1 MPYRSFPARRVAL
14 QGLPLSPRQLST
26 IRHRADHAPT
36 PEMRKAASRL
46 LTEHEL
52 AVAMGRPLHRARPRP
67 AFRTSRPSPLGPGLT
82 GFLVGALALLGFL
95 FVATVLW
102 AHVTDVA
109 ETMRQ
114 QASAMRG
121 M

>member
-1 MPYRSFPARRVAL
+1 MSRI
-14 QGLPLSPRQLST
+14 LPLTPRDLNAV
-26 IRHRADHAPT
+26 RHRAEHAPDGASRDLARRALADHAF
-36 PEMRKAASRL
+36 
-46 LTEHEL
+46 
-52 AVAMGRPLHRARPRP
+52 AVASGRALARARPRP
-67 AFRTSRPSPLGPGLT
+67 TFRTSRPSPLGPNLT

>member
-1 MPYRSFPARRVAL
+1 MSRI
-14 QGLPLSPRQLST
+14 LPLTPRDLNAA
-26 IRHRADHAPT
+26 RHRAEHAPT
-36 PEMRKAASRL
+36 PEIRAAASRL
-46 LTEHEL
+46 LSDHEL

-67 AFRTSRPSPLGPGLT
+67 AFRTSRPSPLGTNRT

>member
-1 MPYRSFPARRVAL
+1 MSRI
-14 QGLPLSPRQLST
+14 LPLTPRNLNAA
-26 IRHRADHAPT
+26 RHRAEHAPT
-36 PEMRKAASRL
+36 PEVREAASRL

-52 AVAMGRPLHRARPRP
+52 AVATGRPLHRARPRP
-67 AFRTSRPSPLGPGLT
+67 AFRTSRPSPLGPNLT

>member
-1 MPYRSFPARRVAL
+1 MSRI
-14 QGLPLSPRQLST
+14 LPLTPRDLNAA
-26 IRHRADHAPT
+26 RHRAEHAPT
-36 PEMRKAASRL
+36 PEIRAAASRL

-52 AVAMGRPLHRARPRP
+52 AVATGRPLHRARPRP
-67 AFRTSRPSPLGPGLT
+67 AFRTSRPSPLGSKLT
-82 GFLVGALALLGFL
+82 GCLVGALALLGFL

-102 AHVTDVA
+102 AHATDVA
-109 ETMRQ
+109 ETMRR

>member
-1 MPYRSFPARRVAL
+1 MLRAIVPSTRRRPRSARPPA
-14 QGLPLSPRQLST
+14 GS
-26 IRHRADHAPT
+26 
-36 PEMRKAASRL
+36 

-52 AVAMGRPLHRARPRP
+52 AVATGRPLHRARPRP
-67 AFRTSRPSPLGPGLT
+67 AFRTSRPSPLGPNLT